1 MTTLPFD
8 QFEQAYE
15 RLATAIDTAGQAQE
29 SLFLTKLAL
38 ALAHQLSSIDQFD
51 AAITM
56 ALQGLAANERP
67 DHLSAAGVP

>member
-15 RLATAIDTAGQAQE
+15 RLAKAIDTAGIEQE

-38 ALAHQLSSIDQFD
+38 ALAHQLSNIDQFE
-51 AAITM
+51 AAIAM
-56 ALQGLAANERP
+56 ALQELPGQPPPPR
-67 DHLSAAGVP
+67 